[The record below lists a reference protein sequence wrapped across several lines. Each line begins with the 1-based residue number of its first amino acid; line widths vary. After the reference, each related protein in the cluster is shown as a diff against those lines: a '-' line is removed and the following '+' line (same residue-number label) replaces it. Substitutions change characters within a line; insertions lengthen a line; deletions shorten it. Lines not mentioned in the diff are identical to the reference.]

1 MMNHSENRRLLV
13 VDDNVLIHEDFRK
26 ILQPRH
32 ETQRLDEVRAAIF
45 GSTPRPKPLMRFEL
59 DCAEQGQTAL
69 ALVQTACREGRPYAV
84 AFVDMRMPPGWD
96 GLETIEHV
104 WAVDPEIQ
112 MVICT
117 AYTDH
122 SWEDIIHR
130 LGYDDRLLIVQKPF
144 SSVEVSQ
151 LATAL
156 TTKWNLARQARQ
168 RLETAEAVN
177 VAKSEFLVNVSHEIR
192 TPMNG
197 LIGMAELLLQT
208 PLSEKQRG
216 YVGTLQKSGLAL
228 VHLIDDVLDLS
239 KIGAGRLEL
248 EMSPFDLCQL
258 VQGVRELYTA
268 QVESKGLKLT
278 VALPDRHLPA
288 YEGDPDRIRQILHN
302 LLGNALKFTKKG
314 EIALHVA
321 VAEETKETVMLRLT
335 VRDTGIG
342 MDAVVLDKLFIPFT
356 QGDGSST
363 RKHGGL
369 GLGLAIVKQLACKM
383 GGDVGVDS
391 VPGTGSTFWC
401 TLRLRKLVAQPLHAQ
416 AS

>member
-1 MMNHSENRRLLV
+1 M
-13 VDDNVLIHEDFRK
+13 DW
-26 ILQPRH
+26 P
-32 ETQRLDEVRAAIF
+32 
-45 GSTPRPKPLMRFEL
+45 
-59 DCAEQGQTAL
+59 
-69 ALVQTACREGRPYAV
+69 
-84 AFVDMRMPPGWD
+84 
-96 GLETIEHV
+96 
-104 WAVDPEIQ
+104 
-112 MVICT
+112 
-117 AYTDH
+117 
-122 SWEDIIHR
+122 
-130 LGYDDRLLIVQKPF
+130 
-144 SSVEVSQ
+144 
-151 LATAL
+151 
-156 TTKWNLARQARQ
+156 
-168 RLETAEAVN
+168 
-177 VAKSEFLVNVSHEIR
+177 
-192 TPMNG
+192 
-197 LIGMAELLLQT
+197 
-208 PLSEKQRG
+208 
-216 YVGTLQKSGLAL
+216 L

-248 EMSPFDLCQL
+248 EMSPFNLCQL